1 VRSTREQRAWYW
13 YDWANSAF
21 ITTTSTVIMGPYLTA
36 LATQAACPDLASGEV
51 CGAPVQL
58 LGFLPVLPGAVA
70 PFVVTVAT
78 LVSAV
83 LLVLIGAVVDR
94 SPAPH
99 RWLGGFAWSGAAA
112 ATAMFWLQGDTWALG
127 AWLLVIASL
136 CAGASFVVYDSIL
149 CRIATPDERDRI
161 SSRGWAFGYLGG
173 GLLLAL
179 NLVLMSSYESF
190 GLTYTLAIRLSLLS
204 AGLWWAGFSF
214 IPVFG
219 LRRLPRAGL
228 GEPVAR
234 PGVTAAGP
242 FAQLAATF
250 AGLRQFPNTG
260 LFLVA
265 YLFFNDG
272 IQTVISQ
279 SSLFATG
286 ELGLST
292 SQVMTAFLLTQF
304 VAFGGALLFGRLA
317 GRLGAKRTVLL
328 GLVMWLLVVVVAFFL
343 PPGVFGW
350 LLVLGSAIGL
360 VMGGTQAL
368 SRSMYSQLVPK
379 GREAE
384 YFSFYQ
390 AMERGTSWLGTLTF
404 GLVFQATQ
412 SYRFALVALVA
423 FFVIGGLLLT
433 RVNMRQGI
441 LDAGNELPR
450 VM

>member
-1 VRSTREQRAWYW
+1 
-13 YDWANSAF
+13 
-21 ITTTSTVIMGPYLTA
+21 
-36 LATQAACPDLASGEV
+36 
-51 CGAPVQL
+51 
-58 LGFLPVLPGAVA
+58 
-70 PFVVTVAT
+70 
-78 LVSAV
+78 
-83 LLVLIGAVVDR
+83 
-94 SPAPH
+94 
-99 RWLGGFAWSGAAA
+99 
-112 ATAMFWLQGDTWALG
+112 
-127 AWLLVIASL
+127 
-136 CAGASFVVYDSIL
+136 
-149 CRIATPDERDRI
+149 
-161 SSRGWAFGYLGG
+161 
-173 GLLLAL
+173 
-179 NLVLMSSYESF
+179 
-190 GLTYTLAIRLSLLS
+190 
-204 AGLWWAGFSF
+204 
-214 IPVFG
+214 
-219 LRRLPRAGL
+219 
-228 GEPVAR
+228 
-234 PGVTAAGP
+234 
-242 FAQLAATF
+242 
-250 AGLRQFPNTG
+250 
-260 LFLVA
+260 
-265 YLFFNDG
+265 
-272 IQTVISQ
+272 
-279 SSLFATG
+279 
-286 ELGLST
+286 
-292 SQVMTAFLLTQF
+292 FLLTQF